1 MGSKLVDEGEYR
13 IADILF
19 GTQAVDGELY
29 LGIYKDSSE
38 PGEDA
43 TIASLNEVSGF
54 GYARKTLTR
63 GSWVLT
69 GDAAE
74 YAEQVFLASGG
85 GWGDT
90 YGYFIATSIDDT
102 GKLIAIEQFD
112 AARDIEDGKGLK
124 ITPKM
129 TVS

>member
-1 MGSKLVDEGEYR
+1 MGSKLVNEGEHR

-19 GTQAVDGELY
+19 GIQAVDGELY
-29 LGIYKDSSE
+29 LGIYKDAVE
-38 PGEDA
+38 PAEDA

-63 GSWVLT
+63 GTWVIT
-69 GDAAE
+69 DDEAV
-74 YAEQVFLASGG
+74 YTEQTFLASGG
-85 GWGDT
+85 DWGDT
-90 YGYFIATSIDDT
+90 YGYFIATSSDDS
-102 GKLIAIEQFD
+102 GKLMSIEQF
-112 AARDIEDGKGLK
+112 ASARPIEDGKGLK

>member
-1 MGSKLVDEGEYR
+1 MGSALVNEGEHR

-29 LGIYKDSSE
+29 LGIYKDAVE
-38 PGEDA
+38 PAEDA

-63 GSWVLT
+63 GTWVIT
-69 GDAAE
+69 DDEAE
-74 YAEQVFLASGG
+74 YAEQTFLASGG
-85 GWGDT
+85 DWGDT
-90 YGYFIATSIDDT
+90 YGYFIATSSDDS
-102 GKLIAIEQFD
+102 GKLMSIEQF
-112 AARDIEDGKGLK
+112 ASARPIEDGKGLK

-129 TVS
+129 TVG

>member
-1 MGSKLVDEGEYR
+1 MGAKVVDEGEAR

-38 PGEDA
+38 PAEDA

-54 GYARKTLTR
+54 DYARKTLTR
-63 GSWVLT
+63 GSWSLT
-69 GDAAE
+69 GGEAE
-74 YAEQVFLASGG
+74 YAEQTFLASGG
-85 GWGDT
+85 GWGIT
-90 YGYFIATSIDDT
+90 YGYFIATSSDDS
-102 GKLIAIEQFD
+102 GKLIAVEQFSVG
-112 AARDIEDGKGLK
+112 RDIEDGKGLK
-124 ITPKM
+124 ITPKF